1 MHFIDENENENENND
16 NENLF
21 EDEGIQDGPT
31 IGDVLEGEGLIL
43 ETGTGNKWKYS
54 IMHYISFILY
64 EFFFSFLMSL
74 K

>member
-1 MHFIDENENENENND
+1 MEYVPLHFIDENENENENND

-43 ETGTGNKWKYS
+43 ETGTGNK
-54 IMHYISFILY
+54 
-64 EFFFSFLMSL
+64 
-74 K
+74 